1 VSGVQD
7 ERSALTAVLL
17 GQTGSPQGPR
27 PTAQDLAAWAR
38 GRLSGQRRIEVESHI
53 ALDPDVFAEAMR
65 RLRSE
70 GRTVG
75 PGFAVR
81 AVRALGAWIAQP
93 IPALGTGALAIGLLA
108 LLGFFLRA
116 PTGLG
121 GGTSTPVLRGEAPT
135 TPADW
140 RVVAFRAGYW
150 QEEAVVAADHA
161 DERTDAAG
169 CVDEDGCSAQ
179 VRELVNFGERLAH
192 LNTACVNGLDAAQR
206 AVLADELA
214 RIEDAMAGS
223 LELLPW
229 RGYAHALAD
238 DLRTDPTRACERADS
253 LRSLL
258 VAAH

>member
-1 VSGVQD
+1 MHD

-17 GQTGSPQGPR
+17 GQTGTPQGSR
-27 PTAQDLAAWAR
+27 PTAQEISAWAR
-38 GRLSGQRRIEVESHI
+38 GSLSGQRRIEVESHI

-65 RLRSE
+65 RLRSA
-70 GRTVG
+70 GRTVA
-75 PGFAVR
+75 PGLAVR
-81 AVRALGAWIAQP
+81 AVRALGAWLAQP
-93 IPALGTGALAIGLLA
+93 IAALGTGALAIGLLV
-108 LLGFFLRA
+108 LLGVFLRA
-116 PTGLG
+116 PIGLG
-121 GGTSTPVLRGEAPT
+121 GGASTPVLRGEAPT
-135 TPADW
+135 TSSDW

-150 QEEAVVAADHA
+150 QEEAVVAADQA

-192 LNTACVNGLDAAQR
+192 LNAACVNGLDAAQR
-206 AVLADELA
+206 SVLADELA
-214 RIEDAMAGS
+214 HIEDAMAGS

-229 RGYAHALAD
+229 RGYAHALAA
-238 DLRTDPTRACERADS
+238 DLRNDPARACERADS